1 VASTGGSQNAGAV
14 APAIVQRVLASPGQ
28 PLALAEA
35 DGPLASLA
43 RRFAHVRVHSDAL
56 AADSADAIQAG
67 AYAVGSHV
75 VFGRGHGPGS
85 RHYART
91 LAHELAH
98 VTQQRDAGIVSGP
111 IPIGSP
117 GSVHEREADQAAVWL
132 TRGTMT
138 LSLSSAPLQLLR
150 QPRLTIVDDDSGLTD
165 KELRVIV
172 VQAGEALGKTTIHA
186 KDKRVKAGVKIS
198 YQRGLKDVDKLV
210 KRGDVIVY
218 VIGPAPGKKSIPRD
232 RMETI
237 AHDIVAAQ
245 GIVPKEDIDRRA
257 KMLTGDLREN
267 VDPTT
272 GEVTS
277 GQDEYD
283 PGTSVSIVDIAYN
296 AQRGKT
302 ENLRAIAG
310 NILHEGPGHRALPRG
325 YHNPRNEGVMSENIP
340 ASATKEQILFQSIE
354 WDAVNEFLKSTV
366 DDPTWNK

>member
-1 VASTGGSQNAGAV
+1 
-14 APAIVQRVLASPGQ
+14 VLKSPGQ

-35 DGPLASLA
+35 DGALAGLA
-43 RRFAHVRVHSDAL
+43 RRFAHVRVHDDAL
-56 AADSADAIQAG
+56 AADSADAVQAE
-67 AYAVGSHV
+67 AYAVGSDV

-98 VTQQRDAGIVSGP
+98 VTQQRDAGIASGP
-111 IPIGSP
+111 IPMGSLS
-117 GSVHEREADQAAVWL
+117 SVHEREADQAGLWL
-132 TRGTMT
+132 TRGAMAP
-138 LSLSSAPLQLLR
+138 SLSSAPLQLSR

-165 KELRVIV
+165 KELHIIIA
-172 VQAGEALGKTTIHA
+172 QASEALGKTTAHA

-210 KRGDVIVY
+210 RRGDVIVY
-218 VIGPAPGKKSIPRD
+218 VIGPAPGKKSIPQD

-237 AHDIVAAQ
+237 VHDIVAAQ
-245 GIVPKEDIDRRA
+245 GIVPKKDIDRRA
-257 KMLTGDLREN
+257 KMLADDLREN

-272 GEVTS
+272 GEVT
-277 GQDEYD
+277 GHDEYD
-283 PGTSVSIVDIAYN
+283 PATSVSVVDLAYN
-296 AQRGKT
+296 PQRAKT

-310 NILHEGPGHRALPRG
+310 NILHEGPGHRGLPRE
-325 YHNPRNEGVMSENIP
+325 YHNPRNEGVMSAHIP
-340 ASATKEQILFQSIE
+340 ASATKEQILFQSDE